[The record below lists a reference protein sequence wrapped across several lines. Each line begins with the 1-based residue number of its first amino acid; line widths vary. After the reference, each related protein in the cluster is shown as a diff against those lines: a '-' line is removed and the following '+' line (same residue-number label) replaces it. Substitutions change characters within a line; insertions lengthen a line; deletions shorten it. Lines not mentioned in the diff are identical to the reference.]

1 MKRFIIM
8 VFVLMAAYQTTSAQ
22 LTVTSQGTTLTK
34 RISASFYNTDASN
47 ATLVGIKSSLHNIGQ
62 IKGLAMEGYT
72 LVNYSDN
79 INDRIAIGVK
89 GRADGGLGR
98 NYGVYGECIPL
109 SDNLNYGAAIYGT
122 YKSTP
127 RVLSDNY
134 AGYFD
139 GRVEVS
145 EGLIVNGFLRLNGSL
160 LSPTSNSN
168 NFVEYNDNEDRSGSQ
183 ISSRLSNLKMGS
195 FFLDVPQ
202 STYAESAIEDSNV
215 VNIKKEQPKQ
225 EAYLRKHYGLS
236 INQLE
241 EVFPDLVYED
251 EDGTKSINYVEM
263 VPILVQAIN
272 ELKSEINELK
282 GNDGSIKETKAQTTG
297 NDGMGENVTMLTLGQ
312 NKPNPFG
319 TSTSIEVSIPED
331 VQSAFI
337 YVYDLTGKKLQQ
349 VDIPSRGKQAITIN
363 ASSLADGMYLYSLI
377 ADGKVVETR
386 RMIVEK

>member
-8 VFVLMAAYQTTSAQ
+8 VFVLMAAYQTTCAQ

-34 RISASFYNTDASN
+34 RISASFYNTEASN
-47 ATLVGIKSSLHNIGQ
+47 ATLVGIKSSLNNIGQ

-79 INDRIAIGVK
+79 NYNRIAIGVK
-89 GRADGGLGR
+89 GRADGALGK

-109 SDNLNYGAAIYGT
+109 TNELNYGAAIYGT

-127 RVLSDNY
+127 KVLSDNY

-145 EGLIVNGFLRLNGSL
+145 EGLIVNGFIRLNGSY

-168 NFVEYNDNEDRSGSQ
+168 NFVEYNNDAERSDSQ

-195 FFLDVPQ
+195 FFLDAPL

-215 VNIKKEQPKQ
+215 VNIKKEQPIQ
-225 EAYLRKHYGLS
+225 ETYSRKHYGLNA
-236 INQLE
+236 NQLE

-251 EDGTKSINYVEM
+251 EDGTKSVNYVEM

-272 ELKSEINELK
+272 ELKSEIEELK
-282 GNDGSIKETKAQTTG
+282 GNDGGVKKAKAQATG
-297 NDGMGENVTMLTLGQ
+297 IDGMGENVTLLALGQ

-319 TSTSIEVSIPED
+319 TSTSIEVSIPND
-331 VQSAFI
+331 VLSAFI
-337 YVYDLTGKKLQQ
+337 YVYDLTGNIVL
-349 VDIPSRGKQAITIN
+349 PNSRPAT
-363 ASSLADGMYLYSLI
+363 LCC
-377 ADGKVVETR
+377 
-386 RMIVEK
+386 